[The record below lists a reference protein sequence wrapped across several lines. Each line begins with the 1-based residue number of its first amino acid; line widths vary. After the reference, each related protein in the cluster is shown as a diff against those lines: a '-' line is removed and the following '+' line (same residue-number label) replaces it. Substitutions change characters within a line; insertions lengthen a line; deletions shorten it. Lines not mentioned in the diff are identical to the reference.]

1 MPSSFCQVAIHLIF
15 GLRRRQKFLTKDVQ
29 SYIHGIITQI
39 KGVPIQVGGTTDH
52 VHILCYL
59 PKDQSISDFVRIIK
73 ANSSK
78 WHNEQGFGVMHW
90 QTGYAVYS
98 VSKTNL
104 SNVSDYIANQ
114 EEHHRKVSFAD
125 EMKQYLGCKTGLKVW
140 SDWFGEESM

>member
-1 MPSSFCQVAIHLIF
+1 M
-15 GLRRRQKFLTKDVQ
+15 
-29 SYIHGIITQI
+29 
-39 KGVPIQVGGTTDH
+39 
-52 VHILCYL
+52 HILCYL

-104 SNVSDYIANQ
+104 SKVSDYIANQ

-125 EMKQYLGCKTGLKVW
+125 EMKQYLGCETGLKVW
-140 SDWFGEESM
+140 SDWFGEESK